1 MTPEPPAPAA
11 GSAVV
16 AWVSLGANLGNRT
29 AALAAL
35 RAALVGG
42 PVHLEAASREL
53 LTRAVGVSRQP
64 DFHNQV
70 VRLRSD
76 VPLPPAE
83 WLARCDRAQR
93 AAGRRPTYR
102 WGPRRAD
109 ADILLLG
116 ERGELR
122 ADQAGVCV
130 PHPELGNRP
139 FLCALLAELDP
150 GLRHPDGWLLSGS
163 AGIFLSSPRCAQ
175 TGGSLPRPSAPRR

>member
-1 MTPEPPAPAA
+1 VTPEPPAPPAA
-11 GSAVV
+11 ASTAV
-16 AWVSLGANLGNRT
+16 AWVGLGANLGHRT

-35 RAALVGG
+35 RAALASG
-42 PVHLEAASREL
+42 PVHLDAASREL
-53 LTRAVGVSRQP
+53 LTRAVGVRRQP

-70 VRLRSD
+70 VRLRSE

-109 ADILLLG
+109 ADVLLLG

-122 ADQAGVCV
+122 AGETGLCV
-130 PHPELGNRP
+130 PHPELGDRP

-150 GLRHPDGWLLSGS
+150 RLRHPDGWLFSGS
-163 AGIFLSSPRCAQ
+163 AGVFLSSLR
-175 TGGSLPRPSAPRR
+175 

>member
-1 MTPEPPAPAA
+1 LTPEQPASPA
-11 GSAVV
+11 GSTVV
-16 AWVSLGANLGNRT
+16 AWVSLGANLGHRT
-29 AALAAL
+29 TALAAL
-35 RAALVGG
+35 RAALVDG
-42 PVHLEAASREL
+42 PVRLEAASREL

-76 VPLPPAE
+76 VPLPAAE
-83 WLARCDRAQR
+83 WLARCDRAQQ
-93 AAGRRPTYR
+93 AAGRRPTYH

-122 ADQAGVCV
+122 AHQAGVCI

-139 FLCALLAELDP
+139 FLCALLAELDLR
-150 GLRHPDGWLLSGS
+150 LRHPDGWLIAER
-163 AGIFLSSPRCAQ
+163 AGVFLSSLR
-175 TGGSLPRPSAPRR
+175 